1 MSGAQGR
8 VRLALCASPNF
19 HSAGLSRSLAP
30 HAHAPPPTPNPNPPP
45 QSPIF
50 NLLHARTPPTT
61 QVVKAGKVRY
71 IGVSNETSYGVSEFA
86 WAAKT
91 LGLPK
96 IQTIQ
101 NVYHLLQRVS
111 FETDLA
117 ETCR

>member
-1 MSGAQGR
+1 M
-8 VRLALCASPNF
+8 
-19 HSAGLSRSLAP
+19 
-30 HAHAPPPTPNPNPPP
+30 
-45 QSPIF
+45 
-50 NLLHARTPPTT
+50 
-61 QVVKAGKVRY
+61 RY